1 MDDLDAAD
9 SRIQDALQAAL
20 AAGEF
25 GTPAGM
31 VVGYVAAI
39 AYVDDDGEH
48 CAAMLSTDGMPTHAK
63 LGLIRVAELGIEE
76 DVRAWWWDTDD

>member
-1 MDDLDAAD
+1 MSDLESAD
-9 SRIQDALQAAL
+9 TRVQDALQDAL

-25 GTPAGM
+25 GTASGM

-63 LGLIRVAELGIEE
+63 LGLVRTAELGLEE
-76 DVRAWWWDTDD
+76 SVRSWWWDTD